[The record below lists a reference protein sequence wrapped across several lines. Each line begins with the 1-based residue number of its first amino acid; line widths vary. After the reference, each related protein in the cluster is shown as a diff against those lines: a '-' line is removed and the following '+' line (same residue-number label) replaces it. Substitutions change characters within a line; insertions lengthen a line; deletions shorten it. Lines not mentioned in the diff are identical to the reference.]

1 MKVKLYHK
9 FVEAARKHAMKRKIA
24 RKWLFRRK
32 AYDNKFVCNP
42 AKANTDDYR
51 IEPDDDRLEVVSPA
65 SFLSFVWND
74 LLWKEIWRKKY
85 AKHSRKYWEP
95 DEILRRVVET
105 GKED

>member
-9 FVEAARKHAMKRKIA
+9 FVEDARKHAMKRKIA

-32 AYDNKFVCNP
+32 AYDNQFVCHP
-42 AKANTDDYR
+42 AKAITDDYR

-85 AKHSRKYWEP
+85 ARYSRKYWEP
-95 DEILRRVVET
+95 EACLKRMIKT
-105 GKED
+105 GNCN

>member
-9 FVEAARKHAMKRKIA
+9 FVEAARKHALKRKIA
-24 RKWLFRRK
+24 RSWMFKPK
-32 AYDNKFVCNP
+32 TDDNQFVCRP
-42 AKANTDDYR
+42 AKCFNEEGKLVMDDSK
-51 IEPDDDRLEVVSPA
+51 LVVVSQA

-85 AKHSRKYWEP
+85 ARYSRKYWESSAV
-95 DEILRRVVET
+95 LRCIIET

>member
-32 AYDNKFVCNP
+32 AYDNQFVCYV
-42 AKANTDDYR
+42 AKTITDDYR

-65 SFLSFVWND
+65 NFLSFVWND

-95 DEILRRVVET
+95 DAILRRAVET

>member
-32 AYDNKFVCNP
+32 AYDNQFVCYK
-42 AKANTDDYR
+42 AKTITDDYR
-51 IEPDDDRLEVVSPA
+51 IEPDEDHLEVVSPEN
-65 SFLSFVWND
+65 FLSFVWNG

-85 AKHSRKYWEP
+85 AKYSRKYWEP
-95 DEILRRVVET
+95 EACLKRMIKT
-105 GKED
+105 GNCN

>member
-9 FVEAARKHAMKRKIA
+9 FVEAARKHVMKRKIA

-32 AYDNKFVCNP
+32 AHDNQFVCYA
-42 AKANTDDYR
+42 AKTITDDYR
-51 IEPDDDRLEVVSPA
+51 IEPDDDRLVVVSPA
-65 SFLSFVWND
+65 NFLSFVWND

-95 DEILRRVVET
+95 DAILRRVVET

>member
-32 AYDNKFVCNP
+32 ACDNQFVCYA
-42 AKANTDDYR
+42 AKAIADDYR

-85 AKHSRKYWEP
+85 ARYSRKYWEP
-95 DEILRRVVET
+95 EACLKRMIKT
-105 GKED
+105 GNCN

>member
-9 FVEAARKHAMKRKIA
+9 FVEAARKHALKRKIA

-32 AYDNKFVCNP
+32 AYDNQFVCYS
-42 AKANTDDYR
+42 AKTITDDYR
-51 IEPDDDRLEVVSPA
+51 IEPDDDRLEVVSPEN
-65 SFLSFVWND
+65 FLSFVWNG

-95 DEILRRVVET
+95 EACLKRMIKT
-105 GKED
+105 GNCN

>member
-32 AYDNKFVCNP
+32 AYDNQFVCYA
-42 AKANTDDYR
+42 AKTITDDYR
-51 IEPDDDRLEVVSPA
+51 IEPDDDHLEVVSPA
-65 SFLSFVWND
+65 NFLSFVWND

-85 AKHSRKYWEP
+85 AKYSRKYWEP
-95 DEILRRVVET
+95 EACLKRMIKT
-105 GKED
+105 GNCN

>member
-32 AYDNKFVCNP
+32 AYDNQFVCYA
-42 AKANTDDYR
+42 AKTITDDYR

-65 SFLSFVWND
+65 SFLSFVCND
-74 LLWKEIWRKKY
+74 FLWKWIPQAIQLEYLLAVDNLLANNLKLQKR
-85 AKHSRKYWEP
+85 
-95 DEILRRVVET
+95 
-105 GKED
+105 

>member
-32 AYDNKFVCNP
+32 ACDNQFVCHP
-42 AKANTDDYR
+42 AKTITDDYR
-51 IEPDDDRLEVVSPA
+51 IVLDDDRLFVVSPA

-95 DEILRRVVET
+95 DAILRRVVET

>member
-32 AYDNKFVCNP
+32 TYDNQFVCYP
-42 AKANTDDYR
+42 AKTITDDYR
-51 IEPDDDRLEVVSPA
+51 IVLDDDRLFVVSPA
-65 SFLSFVWND
+65 SFLSFVWNG

-85 AKHSRKYWEP
+85 ARYSRKYWEP
-95 DEILRRVVET
+95 EACLKRMIKT
-105 GKED
+105 GNCN

>member
-32 AYDNKFVCNP
+32 AYDNQFVCYP
-42 AKANTDDYR
+42 AKAITDDYR

-85 AKHSRKYWEP
+85 AKYSRKYWEP
-95 DEILRRVVET
+95 DAILRRVVET

>member
-32 AYDNKFVCNP
+32 AYDNQFVCHP
-42 AKANTDDYR
+42 AKTITDDYR
-51 IEPDDDRLEVVSPA
+51 IVLDDDRLFVVSPA
-65 SFLSFVWND
+65 SFLSFVWNG

-85 AKHSRKYWEP
+85 ARYSRKYWEP
-95 DEILRRVVET
+95 EACLKRMIKT
-105 GKED
+105 GNCK

>member
-32 AYDNKFVCNP
+32 AYDNQFVCYA
-42 AKANTDDYR
+42 AKTITDDYR
-51 IEPDDDRLEVVSPA
+51 IDPDDDRLEVVSPEN
-65 SFLSFVWND
+65 FLSFVWND

-85 AKHSRKYWEP
+85 AKYSRKYWEP
-95 DEILRRVVET
+95 EACLKRMIKT
-105 GKED
+105 GNCN

>member
-32 AYDNKFVCNP
+32 AYDNQFVCYA
-42 AKANTDDYR
+42 AKTITDGYR
-51 IEPDDDRLEVVSPA
+51 IEPDDDRLVVVSPVN
-65 SFLSFVWND
+65 FLSFVWND

-95 DEILRRVVET
+95 DAILRRVVET

>member
-32 AYDNKFVCNP
+32 AYDNQFVCYP
-42 AKANTDDYR
+42 AKAITDDYR

-65 SFLSFVWND
+65 NFLSFVWND

-95 DEILRRVVET
+95 DAILRRVVET

>member
-32 AYDNKFVCNP
+32 AYDNQFVCYA
-42 AKANTDDYR
+42 AKTITDDYR
-51 IEPDDDRLEVVSPA
+51 IVLDDDRLFVVSPA

-95 DEILRRVVET
+95 DAILRRVVET